1 MDKNIIEFEDSNVA
15 IDLREIEKMNKEE
28 IQECK
33 KIIEEIKEKLEK

>member
-33 KIIEEIKEKLEK
+33 KII